1 MTAYRTG
8 YGTGAYGVRLY
19 SLDGEIFDATAT
31 VSAAAVVQTSAQRV
45 YEVSAEATPQSGATA
60 SVERI
65 FAGSA
70 VVAAHAIVAPNLLL
84 KWEPNSPQSE
94 IWAHQA
100 AAADIWTPV
109 TASSETWTRAA

>member
-1 MTAYRTG
+1 VVAEVTTA
-8 YGTGAYGVRLY
+8 
-19 SLDGEIFDATAT
+19 SNGEA
-31 VSAAAVVQTSAQRV
+31 V
-45 YEVSAEATPQSGATA
+45 YEVSAEVAPQGGATA

-70 VVAAHAIVAPNLLL
+70 VVAVRAIVAPNLLL

-94 IWAHQA
+94 IWAPQT